1 MTVIPVT
8 VRFIAKN
15 PVCNSAVNVNFAV
28 HYRVYSSEGDETS
41 KTSFEESD
49 ASLGRINT
57 LLVAPPRTV
66 GSLKACIAKIEGLVT
81 PGHALYEGME
91 LFEDMGSKTS
101 MNDSD
106 FLSFLGD
113 TYPGSNEWDPVAL
126 VNAAFN
132 VPVPER
138 ESIVSLLRSP
148 VNPPE
153 DIDKLHTLVARYQI
167 ISDPDPK
174 FTKTARVFYMY
185 GEWKFQTFL
194 S

>member
-1 MTVIPVT
+1 M
-8 VRFIAKN
+8 
-15 PVCNSAVNVNFAV
+15 
-28 HYRVYSSEGDETS
+28 
-41 KTSFEESD
+41 
-49 ASLGRINT
+49 GRINT

-91 LFEDMGSKTS
+91 LFEGMSSRTP

-113 TYPGSNEWDPVAL
+113 TYPGSNAWDPVAL

-138 ESIVSLLRSP
+138 ESMVPLLRSQFKH
-148 VNPPE
+148 PE

-167 ISDPDPK
+167 VSDPDPNYK
-174 FTKTARVFYMY
+174 KTARLCYMY
-185 GEWKFQTFL
+185 GEWKFQMFL